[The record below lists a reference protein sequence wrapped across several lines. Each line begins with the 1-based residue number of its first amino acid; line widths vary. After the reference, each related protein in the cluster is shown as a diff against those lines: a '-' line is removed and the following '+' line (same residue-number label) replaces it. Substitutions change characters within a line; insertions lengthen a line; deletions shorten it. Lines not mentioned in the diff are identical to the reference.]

1 MLTATTSG
9 RYLWTARKKS
19 AARPAGG
26 NTMSNIVDLE
36 TFRRRRALLD
46 SSSDDATVLSD
57 GTLGDLTDLLEMIK
71 PLDNLKSIN
80 ILGICPN
87 RLDYL
92 AMIAEDIL
100 SKLDD
105 LGYFEEEVISNDND
119 ITEE

>member
-1 MLTATTSG
+1 
-9 RYLWTARKKS
+9 
-19 AARPAGG
+19 
-26 NTMSNIVDLE
+26 MSNIVDLE

-46 SSSDDATVLSD
+46 SSSEDAKVLSD
-57 GTLGDLTDLLEMIK
+57 ETLGDLTELLEIIK

>member
-1 MLTATTSG
+1 
-9 RYLWTARKKS
+9 
-19 AARPAGG
+19 
-26 NTMSNIVDLE
+26 MSNIVDLE

-57 GTLGDLTDLLEMIK
+57 ETLGDLTDLLEMIK